1 MSQPQ
6 FDDKDNQR
14 GGNDAVVADL
24 IESEH
29 FPKLNCM
36 TQLGNHVLSNNLIY
50 SRFWPVTHWC
60 FFYPPHQRAH
70 TRYGPHTQSRRRSIP
85 YCYSKVPCKS
95 HNGPRPMLTCVDV
108 EWEQSSSRI
117 QPQHE

>member
-50 SRFWPVTHWC
+50 S
-60 FFYPPHQRAH
+60 
-70 TRYGPHTQSRRRSIP
+70 
-85 YCYSKVPCKS
+85 
-95 HNGPRPMLTCVDV
+95 
-108 EWEQSSSRI
+108 
-117 QPQHE
+117 

>member
-29 FPKLNCM
+29 FPKLDCM

-50 SRFWPVTHWC
+50 SRFWPASYWC

-70 TRYGPHTQSRRRSIP
+70 GILYIQLPRDMDPT
-85 YCYSKVPCKS
+85 
-95 HNGPRPMLTCVDV
+95 HNLDEEAFHIVTVKFL
-108 EWEQSSSRI
+108 
-117 QPQHE
+117 